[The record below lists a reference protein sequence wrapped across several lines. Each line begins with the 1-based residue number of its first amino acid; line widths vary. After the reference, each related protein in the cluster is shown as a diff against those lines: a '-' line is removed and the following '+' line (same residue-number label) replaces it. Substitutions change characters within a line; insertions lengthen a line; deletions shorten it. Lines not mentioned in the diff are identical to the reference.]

1 MSDMEAGGGGVAPDV
16 PVPKGGGAIENRTGT
31 TGESMSSKIG
41 TGGNHTLS
49 VMDLTYSV
57 QVTDKDTKEKQTKTL
72 LHPVTFSIKPTE
84 MLAIMG
90 ASGAGKS
97 TLLDVLAQRVPFSE
111 ASGRTDYLPTT
122 PTRPCGALPAVEGSY
137 LLNGQA
143 IQPKEFKRMSGYV
156 MQDDALYPLLTVRE
170 TLRFAAE
177 LRIPNMTKAD
187 KYELVEETIRQLKLT
202 NCADTKIGNE
212 IHRGVSGGEK
222 RRVSIGVDTVQQP
235 TIIFLDEPTSG
246 LDSTT
251 ALTIAQTLSSV
262 CKRNRT
268 VAMTIHQPST
278 RVLDVF
284 DKVMFL
290 SRGRVV
296 YFGRPADLPAYCTG
310 LGKTP
315 PAYSNIGEFFL
326 EVVDEYETADNV
338 KALADS
344 HHEAVRM
351 RAPSTAGV
359 EADALEDTGYDY
371 ANPMLN
377 EIIILLRRQWINVV
391 RTPELAVVR
400 VVMCSVVALVLGSLF
415 WMTDADAKGFGGRAA
430 YFAFG

>member
-1 MSDMEAGGGGVAPDV
+1 QI
-16 PVPKGGGAIENRTGT
+16 GA
-31 TGESMSSKIG
+31 
-41 TGGNHTLS
+41 GGNHTLS

-57 QVTDKDTKEKQTKTL
+57 QITDKDTKEKQTKTL

-111 ASGRTDYLPTT
+111 ASRRTDYP
-122 PTRPCGALPAVEGSY
+122 PPPPPPPPPAVEGSY
-137 LLNGQA
+137 LLDGQA

-251 ALTIAQTLSSV
+251 ALTIAETLSSV

-278 RVLDVF
+278 
-284 DKVMFL
+284 
-290 SRGRVV
+290 
-296 YFGRPADLPAYCTG
+296 
-310 LGKTP
+310 
-315 PAYSNIGEFFL
+315 
-326 EVVDEYETADNV
+326 
-338 KALADS
+338 
-344 HHEAVRM
+344 
-351 RAPSTAGV
+351 
-359 EADALEDTGYDY
+359 
-371 ANPMLN
+371 
-377 EIIILLRRQWINVV
+377 
-391 RTPELAVVR
+391 
-400 VVMCSVVALVLGSLF
+400 
-415 WMTDADAKGFGGRAA
+415 
-430 YFAFG
+430 